1 MKAKLIGVSA
11 AAVIA
16 LAGTALVQPWEG
28 YSPTP
33 YIDIVGVATH
43 CYGDTSKAD
52 KAVYTQQECAEKLN
66 SRLGNYLASVSQ
78 CIKVPLGE
86 RQWAAVLSWTYNVG
100 VSAACNSTL
109 VRKINDGQAPAAWCP
124 ELDRWVYAGGKRVQG
139 LANRRAAERALCEGR
154 N

>member
-1 MKAKLIGVSA
+1 MKAKIIGASA
-11 AAVIA
+11 TAVIA
-16 LAGTALVQPWEG
+16 LAATALVQPWEG

-33 YIDIVGVATH
+33 YIDMVGVATY
-43 CYGDTSKAD
+43 CYGDTSRPD

-66 SRLGNYLASVSQ
+66 SRLGSYLTGVGK

-100 VSAACNSTL
+100 VAAACNSTL
-109 VRKINDGQAPAAWCP
+109 VRKINAGQPAAAWCP
-124 ELDRWVYAGGKRVQG
+124 ELERWVYAGSKRVQG
-139 LANRRAAERALCEGR
+139 LANRRAAERAMCEGR